1 MIEMNNEAKLLQ
13 RLQQMDEQVLAEVY
27 DTFNQEI
34 FRYACGLLGN
44 IDLAEECVAETFS
57 RFLLALS
64 NGGGPRDYLRAY
76 LYRVAHNWISD
87 LHRRQPLP
95 EMSLDD
101 DLKAD
106 PTMQMTAF
114 STSDPAHV
122 AVDVLE
128 RDQLRSAL
136 ARLTNEQRQV
146 ITLKYLADLENDE
159 IAQTLNKPVGAVKS
173 LQFRALA
180 ALRRMLPEERDGNV
194 SNSLHKG

>member
-1 MIEMNNEAKLLQ
+1 MIHEDRLLQ
-13 RLQQMDEQVLAEVY
+13 RIRQMDEQALAEVY

-44 IDLAEECVAETFS
+44 TDLAEECVAETFS

-87 LHRRQPLP
+87 LHRRQPPPELP
-95 EMSLDD
+95 LDE

-106 PTMQMTAF
+106 PGVQMSSH
-114 STSDPAHV
+114 STSDPAH
-122 AVDVLE
+122 AVLDSLE
-128 RDQLRSAL
+128 REQLRSAL

-180 ALRRMLPEERDGNV
+180 ALRRMLPDDGDGRV
-194 SNSLHKG
+194 

>member
-57 RFLLALS
+57 RFLLAIS

-76 LYRVAHNWISD
+76 LYRVAHNWIND
-87 LHRRQPLP
+87 LHRRQPPPELP
-95 EMSLDD
+95 LDEE
-101 DLKAD
+101 LKAD
-106 PTMQMTAF
+106 
-114 STSDPAHV
+114 STLLMSAQTFADPACA
-122 AVDVLE
+122 AVDALE
-128 RDQLRSAL
+128 RQQLRSAL

-146 ITLKYLADLENDE
+146 ITLKYMADLENEE

-180 ALRRMLPEERDGNV
+180 ALRRMLPDDGDSRVLND
-194 SNSLHKG
+194 

>member
-1 MIEMNNEAKLLQ
+1 MIHEDMLLQ
-13 RLQQMDEQVLAEVY
+13 RIRLMDEQALIEVY

-44 IDLAEECVAETFS
+44 TDLAEECVSETFS

-64 NGGGPRDYLRAY
+64 NGGGPREYLRAY

-87 LHRRQPLP
+87 LHRRQPPPELP
-95 EMSLDD
+95 LDE
-101 DLKAD
+101 DLTAD
-106 PTMQMTAF
+106 PTMQITALPPA
-114 STSDPAHV
+114 DPANTM
-122 AVDVLE
+122 VDVLE
-128 RDQLRSAL
+128 RQQLRAAL
-136 ARLTNEQRQV
+136 ARLTNDQRQV

-180 ALRRMLPEERDGNV
+180 ALRRILTA
-194 SNSLHKG
+194 KGDDEALNELKRGYTL